1 MFTHIGIAIPPHVG
15 SSARVES
22 ARVHLGRMNSF
33 DFLLQ
38 WLAANYN
45 KLILLA
51 VILVIAFIADKVLS
65 RVVRKVL
72 YKSQVPNASIF
83 VNILRAVVW
92 ALAVAT
98 VLEPVFGVNPNS
110 LFTALGIG
118 GLAVSLGL
126 KDTIA
131 NVIGGFGL
139 MVGRVIQPGDL
150 VSIAGTK
157 GVVQDI
163 NWRQTIVHERNGNE
177 MVIPNSIL
185 NTASLEKLDPI
196 NECLVTVPFTAKS
209 GSDAQQVERE
219 VIAAVNERAGEFLNP
234 NYRTDVRLSG
244 FSPYGIEG
252 NVYAYAKDGLQL
264 SSVADAVSL
273 AIADCGHLE
282 HRAINQ

>member
-1 MFTHIGIAIPPHVG
+1 MPAARR
-15 SSARVES
+15 SACAKS
-22 ARVHLGRMNSF
+22 ARVHLGRMNPF
-33 DFLLQ
+33 EVFVQ

-51 VILVIAFIADKVLS
+51 VMLVIAFIGDKVLT
-65 RVVRKVL
+65 RVVRKIL

-83 VNILRAVVW
+83 VNILRVVVW
-92 ALAVAT
+92 MLSIAT
-98 VLEPVFGVNPNS
+98 VLEPVFGVSPTS

-118 GLAVSLGL
+118 GLAISLGL

-139 MVGRVIQPGDL
+139 MVGRVIQPGDM
-150 VSIAGTK
+150 VSVAGTK

-177 MVIPNSIL
+177 LVIPNSIL

-209 GSDAQQVERE
+209 GSDAHQVERD
-219 VIAAVNERAGEFLNP
+219 VIAAVNEKAGEFLNP
-234 NYRTDVRLSG
+234 NYQTDVRLSG

-252 NVYAYAKDGLQL
+252 SVYAFAKNGLQL
-264 SSVADAVSL
+264 SAVADAVAL
-273 AIADCGHLE
+273 AIADCGYLE

>member
-1 MFTHIGIAIPPHVG
+1 
-15 SSARVES
+15 
-22 ARVHLGRMNSF
+22 MNPF
-33 DFLLQ
+33 DLFLQ

-51 VILVIAFIADKVLS
+51 VILAIAFIGDKILT
-65 RVVRKVL
+65 RVVRKIL

-83 VNILRAVVW
+83 VNILRVVVW
-92 ALAVAT
+92 VLAIAT
-98 VLEPVFGVNPNS
+98 VLEPVFGVSPTS

-126 KDTIA
+126 KDTIS

-139 MVGRVIQPGDL
+139 MVGRVIQPGDM
-150 VSIAGTK
+150 VSVAGTK

-209 GSDAQQVERE
+209 GSNAQQVEQE
-219 VIAAVNERAGEFLNP
+219 VIAVVNEKAGEYLNP

-252 NVYAYAKDGLQL
+252 SVYAYAKSGLQL
-264 SSVADAVSL
+264 SVVADAVAL
-273 AIADCGHLE
+273 AIADCGYLE